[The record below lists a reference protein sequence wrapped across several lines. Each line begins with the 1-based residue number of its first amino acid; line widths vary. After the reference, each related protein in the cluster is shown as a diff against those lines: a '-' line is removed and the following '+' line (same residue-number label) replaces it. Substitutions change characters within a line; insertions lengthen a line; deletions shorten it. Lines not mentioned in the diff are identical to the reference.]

1 MIKDADELA
10 KLCRNLN
17 LNVPCP
23 CLKELCF
30 LGRRADLS
38 NRCEKCHRKGNS
50 PLRFR
55 SAIENGVPLI
65 MRVCNSCILVK
76 RNYRDQGHYITRPEQ
91 MV

>member
-23 CLKELCF
+23 RLKELCS
-30 LGRRADLS
+30 LGRKPDLS
-38 NRCEKCHRKGNS
+38 NRCDKCHRKSNS

-65 MRVCNSCILVK
+65 MRVCNNC
-76 RNYRDQGHYITRPEQ
+76 N
-91 MV
+91 